1 MKRIV
6 HLLQEKNQHLESFF
20 RLNSEEMGK
29 FMEGNFENL
38 EVFYQSRETLL
49 EMIRV
54 IDSMIEESQRTL
66 DPKDAASDEDKRGAL
81 RALNQKNDL
90 VTQILAQD
98 LQILSVIE
106 SAKSK
111 IIRELSQ
118 VRAGRKAVGAYKS
131 GDSDSNLDE
140 EA

>member
-6 HLLQEKNQHLESFF
+6 RLLQEKNQHLESFF
-20 RLNSEEMGK
+20 RLNTEEMGK
-29 FMEGNFENL
+29 FMDGNFESL
-38 EVFYQSRETLL
+38 EPFYRSRETLL
-49 EMIRV
+49 DMIRV
-54 IDSMIEESQRTL
+54 IDSMIEESQREME
-66 DPKDAASDEDKRGAL
+66 PQEAATNEDKRDAL

-118 VRAGRKAVGAYKS
+118 VRASKKAVGAYKS
-131 GDSDSNLDE
+131 GDADSKLDE
-140 EA
+140 EV